1 MAAPDPLELLTALI
15 TRAKRAGAEGA
26 DAVLFSSAAV
36 NLTQRLGKP
45 EGIER
50 SESTDLG
57 LRVFIGKRTAVVSS
71 TDISPKALEELAE
84 RATVMARAAPEDPFC
99 GLADAADLASDIP
112 DLDVCDGD
120 EPGVATLEARATAA
134 EDAAR
139 AVAGVTNSEGADA
152 SWSHTSISLA
162 TSEGFA
168 AGYQRSRHSIS
179 VSVLA
184 GTGTAM
190 EVDYDFSSAIHG
202 ADLGDPVAIGKTAGE
217 RAVKRLGP
225 RKVASAT
232 VPVVYDPR
240 VSRTML
246 RHLAGA
252 INGAAIARGTSFLKD
267 ALGKAIFAPE
277 VTIID
282 DPHRARGL
290 GSKPFDGEGVGGQRR
305 QVVTKGKLGTW
316 LLDQRSARQLKL
328 RSTGHAARGTSGP
341 PSPSPTNL
349 YMEAGSVTPAE
360 LIGDIKAGLYITD
373 LIGMGVN
380 IVTGDYSRGAS
391 GFWIEDG
398 AITYPVSE
406 ITVAGTLAEMFAHL
420 TAADDLVFRYG
431 TDAPTI
437 RIDGMTVAGK

>member
-1 MAAPDPLELLTALI
+1 MAAPDALDLLTALI
-15 TRAKRAGAEGA
+15 GRAKSAGADGA
-26 DAVLFSSAAV
+26 DAVLFSSASV
-36 NLTQRLGKP
+36 NLTQRLGKS

-71 TDISPKALEELAE
+71 TDISPKALDELAE
-84 RATVMARAAPEDPFC
+84 RATVMARAAPEDPYC
-99 GLADAADLASDIP
+99 GLADAADLTTAIP
-112 DLDVCDGD
+112 DLDICDGH
-120 EPGVATLEARATAA
+120 EPSTATLEARAIAA

-152 SWSHTSISLA
+152 GWSHTAISLA

-168 AGYQRSRHSIS
+168 ERYQRSRHSIS
-179 VSVLA
+179 VAVLA
-184 GTGTAM
+184 GTGTEM
-190 EVDYDFSSAIHG
+190 EVDYDFSSTIHG
-202 ADLGDPVAIGKTAGE
+202 ADLDDPVAIGKSAGE
-217 RAVKRLGP
+217 KAVKRLGP
-225 RKVASAT
+225 RKVETAA

-252 INGAAIARGTSFLKD
+252 INGAAVARGTSFLKD
-267 ALGKAIFAPE
+267 SLGHEIFAPGI
-277 VTIID
+277 TIID
-282 DPHRARGL
+282 DPHRQRGL

-305 QVVTKGKLGTW
+305 EVVSKGELGTW
-316 LLDQRSARQLKL
+316 FLDQRSARQLKL
-328 RSTGHAARGTSGP
+328 KSTGHASRGTSGP
-341 PSPSPTNL
+341 PSPSASNL
-349 YMEAGSVTPAE
+349 FLEAGEVTPEA
-360 LIGDIKAGLYITD
+360 LIGDISSGLYITE

-406 ITVAGTLAEMFAHL
+406 ITVAGHLAEMFAHL
-420 TAADDLVFRYG
+420 AAADDLVFRYG

>member
-1 MAAPDPLELLTALI
+1 MAAPDALELLTSLI
-15 TRAKRAGAEGA
+15 GRAKDAGADGA

-36 NLTQRLGKP
+36 NLTQRLGKS

-57 LRVFIGKRTAVVSS
+57 LRVFIGKRQAVVSS
-71 TDISPKALEELAE
+71 TDILPKALEELAE
-84 RATVMARAAPEDPFC
+84 RATVMARAAPEDPYC
-99 GLADAADLASDIP
+99 GLADATDLATGIP
-112 DLDVCDGD
+112 DLDICDGV
-120 EPGVATLEARATAA
+120 EPSTATLEARAVAA

-152 SWSHTSISLA
+152 SWSHTAVSLA

-168 AGYQRSRHSIS
+168 ARYERSRHGIS
-179 VSVLA
+179 VAVLA
-184 GTGTAM
+184 GKGTEM

-202 ADLGDPVAIGKTAGE
+202 ADLDDPTAIGKRAGE
-217 RAVKRLGP
+217 KAVKRLGP

-240 VSRTML
+240 VSRSLL
-246 RHLAGA
+246 RHLAAA
-252 INGAAIARGTSFLKD
+252 INGAAVARGTSFLKD
-267 ALGKAIFAPE
+267 AMGKEIFAPN

-282 DPHRARGL
+282 DPHRRRGL
-290 GSKPFDGEGVGGQRR
+290 GSKPFDGEGIGGQRR
-305 QVVTKGKLGTW
+305 QVISNGKLGTW
-316 LLDQRSARQLKL
+316 LLDQRSARQLGLK
-328 RSTGHAARGTSGP
+328 STGHATRGTSGP
-341 PSPSPTNL
+341 PSPSATNL
-349 YMEAGSVTPAE
+349 YLEAGTLSPEA
-360 LIGDIKAGLYITD
+360 LIGDIKSGLYLTE

-406 ITVAGTLAEMFAHL
+406 ITVAGQLAEMFANL
-420 TAADDLVFRYG
+420 AAADDLVFRYG
-431 TDAPTI
+431 TDAPTL

>member
-1 MAAPDPLELLTALI
+1 MAAPDALELLTSLI
-15 TRAKRAGAEGA
+15 GRAKDAGADDA

-36 NLTQRLGKP
+36 NLTQRLGKS

-57 LRVFIGKRTAVVSS
+57 LRVFIGKRQAVVSS
-71 TDISPKALEELAE
+71 TDILPKALEELAE
-84 RATVMARAAPEDPFC
+84 RATVMARAAPEDPYC
-99 GLADAADLASDIP
+99 GLADATDLATGIP
-112 DLDVCDGD
+112 DLDICDGV
-120 EPGVATLEARATAA
+120 EPSTATLEARAVAA

-152 SWSHTSISLA
+152 SWSHTAVSLA

-168 AGYQRSRHSIS
+168 ARYERSRHGIS
-179 VSVLA
+179 VAVLA
-184 GTGTAM
+184 GKGTEM

-202 ADLGDPVAIGKTAGE
+202 ADLDDPTAIGKRAGE
-217 RAVKRLGP
+217 KAVKRLGP

-240 VSRTML
+240 VSRSLL
-246 RHLAGA
+246 RHLAAA
-252 INGAAIARGTSFLKD
+252 INGAAVARGTSFLKD
-267 ALGKAIFAPE
+267 AMGKEIFAPN

-282 DPHRARGL
+282 DPHRRRGL
-290 GSKPFDGEGVGGQRR
+290 GSKPFDGEGIGGQRR
-305 QVVTKGKLGTW
+305 QVISNGKLGTW
-316 LLDQRSARQLKL
+316 LLDQRSARQLGLK
-328 RSTGHAARGTSGP
+328 STGHATRGTSGP
-341 PSPSPTNL
+341 PSPSATNL
-349 YMEAGSVTPAE
+349 YLEAGTLSPEA
-360 LIGDIKAGLYITD
+360 LIGDIKSGLYLTE

-406 ITVAGTLAEMFAHL
+406 ITVAGQLAEMFANL
-420 TAADDLVFRYG
+420 AAADDLVFRYG
-431 TDAPTI
+431 TDAPTL